1 LQVVKFFAPTPVANG
16 EEGVHFTTNRR
27 GITFTLATAYLVT
40 VTVTPTDA
48 LTPDMEKVN
57 KVPRAAIYKSED
69 FCKNTCKCYQE
80 NHACIVFI
88 AFCTL

>member
-1 LQVVKFFAPTPVANG
+1 MVKFFAPTPVANG

-48 LTPDMEKVN
+48 LTPTIT
-57 KVPRAAIYKSED
+57 P
-69 FCKNTCKCYQE
+69 
-80 NHACIVFI
+80 
-88 AFCTL
+88 TLTLNLTLTLTLTLQGLPPPT